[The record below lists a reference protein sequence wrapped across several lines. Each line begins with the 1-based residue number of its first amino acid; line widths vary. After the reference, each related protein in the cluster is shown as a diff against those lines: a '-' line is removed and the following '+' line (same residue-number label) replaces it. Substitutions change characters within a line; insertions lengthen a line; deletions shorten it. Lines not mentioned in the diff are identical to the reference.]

1 MATDLQQSPTDFHLL
16 GDQVTVMVENH
27 IWGADLKIS
36 SETWSVIGL
45 GSWACDSRFLAI
57 RVTRRKDILHQ
68 WAQIQVQPGHVV
80 YRLYTC
86 V

>member
-36 SETWSVIGL
+36 SELWPEISCTTKVG
-45 GSWACDSRFLAI
+45 G
-57 RVTRRKDILHQ
+57 TQ
-68 WAQIQVQPGHVV
+68 
-80 YRLYTC
+80 
-86 V
+86 